1 MNEYRFER
9 VSESNVE
16 DLLFIYKDAF
26 GKELNILE
34 FKQKQNTKEFGDSY
48 VGFIAYDENNKPSA
62 FYGVYPC
69 KIEYKGNLYKA
80 AQSGDTMTHSEHSGK
95 GLFTK
100 LAQKTYKYCKENGF
114 HLIFGFPNENS
125 FPGFVKRLGWSHFDD
140 LTPYVV
146 RVKCI
151 PWIRL
156 KNTFHLPQSIH
167 NNWCR
172 RQLAKLKIGQPFK
185 SSCYSEDT
193 PVVNHSEQFFSYKTY
208 EENYLIDVKGISVWL
223 KFDDTFLI
231 IGDIEKCPE
240 QKFLEV
246 IKALK
251 RIAFYLGLPHLRFHA
266 SSHSWGEEMFKKY
279 GTPMDVCYPVGG
291 INFSNEIPM
300 EKMKF
305 TAADNDTF

>member
-1 MNEYRFER
+1 MTSYSFER
-9 VSESNVE
+9 LSAKNMQ
-16 DLLFIYKDAF
+16 DLIPIYSDAF
-26 GKELNILE
+26 GIDVSLDFLRA
-34 FKQKQNTKEFGDSY
+34 KQNTSFTGFER
-48 VGFIAYDENNKPSA
+48 VGFIAYDDQNQPVA

-69 KIEYKGNLYKA
+69 LIEFQGKKYLV
-80 AQSGDTMTHSEHSGK
+80 AQSGDTMTHSKHVGK
-95 GLFTK
+95 GLFTL
-100 LAQKTYKYCKENGF
+100 LATKTYEYCKENGF
-114 HLIFGFPNENS
+114 HLVFGFPNENS
-125 FPGFVKRLGWSHFDD
+125 FPGFIKRLGWSHFDD

-156 KNTFHLPQSIH
+156 KNTFHLSQSIH
-167 NNWCR
+167 NKWCR
-172 RQLAKLKIGQPFK
+172 RQLAKLKKGQPFK
-185 SSCYSEDT
+185 SSCYLEDT

-208 EENYLIDVKGISVWL
+208 EKNYLIDVKGISVWL

-251 RIAFYLGLPHLRFHA
+251 RIAFCLGLPHLRFHA